1 MKWHD
6 EQVTLWAVEG
16 QTLQE
21 LREVVQNLPQG
32 YPTGGAREL
41 DLIHRPVHY

>member
-1 MKWHD
+1 MHD

-21 LREVVQNLPQG
+21 LWEVVQNLPHG
-32 YPTGGAREL
+32 YLVEGRGSGTL
-41 DLIHRPVHY
+41 STDLSIIS